1 MTLDTPN
8 AAKAQI
14 GPIPFFVLP
23 IMLAVL
29 QLAMLNLR
37 AIATARKSVTA
48 DEYGLHLGPTLLRRR
63 REDIPWSSARSLVK
77 LDLRNSTMLR
87 PSPMYLLDAGDAI
100 FTWGDSFLKYGA
112 YADPKPGLEIARLI
126 VTRTGLPL
134 RDGTATAFT
143 VAHLLGGAIGGVS
156 PRRIARKL
164 ALGHNLPTAADVLAR
179 RGIVPPARERR
190 HRRLRHLALLPI
202 VCLVLLYAAAAV
214 VLWRHAHAQ

>member
-29 QLAMLNLR
+29 QFAMLNLR

-134 RDGTATAFT
+134 RDGTRPPSRWRTCWAAPS
-143 VAHLLGGAIGGVS
+143 GASHRAASRASSPSGTIS
-156 PRRIARKL
+156 PRP
-164 ALGHNLPTAADVLAR
+164 PTCS
-179 RGIVPPARERR
+179 PAG
-190 HRRLRHLALLPI
+190 A
-202 VCLVLLYAAAAV
+202 
-214 VLWRHAHAQ
+214 